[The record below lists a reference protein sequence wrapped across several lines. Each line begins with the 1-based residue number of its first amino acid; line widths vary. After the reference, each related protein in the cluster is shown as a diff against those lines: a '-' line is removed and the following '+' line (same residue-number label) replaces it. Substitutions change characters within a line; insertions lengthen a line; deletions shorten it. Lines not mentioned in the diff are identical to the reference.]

1 MMNEANILR
10 DLGMHIET
18 LDRSVND
25 LRMQVSKES
34 AEINEIQNQV
44 VQLKSKYD
52 MKKATVVQMNQ
63 KLDEKTKILN
73 EARRAYGKIVEN
85 TTRLIQ
91 AVSSE
96 ASNDKFI

>member
-44 VQLKSKYD
+44 AQLRSKYD
-52 MKKATVVQMNQ
+52 MKKATAEMNLFYH
-63 KLDEKTKILN
+63 KLNIK
-73 EARRAYGKIVEN
+73 
-85 TTRLIQ
+85 
-91 AVSSE
+91 SSTE
-96 ASNDKFI
+96 LP